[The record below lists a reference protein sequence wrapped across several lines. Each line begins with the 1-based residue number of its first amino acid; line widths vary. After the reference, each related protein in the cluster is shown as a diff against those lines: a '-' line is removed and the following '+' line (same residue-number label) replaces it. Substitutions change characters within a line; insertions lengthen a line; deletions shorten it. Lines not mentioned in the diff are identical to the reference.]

1 MSTLEL
7 RKWSDQLTPVG
18 TSHPGVRVKRPNV
31 YRDRDQRRP
40 YAGWDPIAAVV
51 RIDKP
56 TPAEV
61 CRALVKLARRLA
73 IDAPPGPRRLGQDRA
88 A

>member
-1 MSTLEL
+1 VSTLEL

-18 TSHPGVRVKRPNV
+18 SSKPGVRGDRPNA
-31 YRDRDQRRP
+31 YRPDRQRK
-40 YAGWDPIAAVV
+40 YHGFDPIAAVV

-61 CRALVKLARRLA
+61 CRALVKLHRRLVK
-73 IDAPPGPRRLGQDRA
+73 APPGPRRLGQDRA